1 MSPFT
6 LLFGARVV
14 PLVQVSPGQAAPLL
28 QYKSRHSG
36 VELMSTIKSFSW
48 LLVFGLST
56 NAFAETEYWIS
67 VGSFAKEKNAQAV
80 LAKIKSTESVE
91 LIDVR
96 NSETRIIR
104 VALGPYLSEGIARAR
119 LPAVKAQYDGAW
131 LWKRIANDAS
141 TFSSEE
147 VRALVS
153 FDTKPNGGTPLSF
166 GTVPRLQAFGN
177 DIPDTVDIP
186 KTAVEKGRELVEEA
200 PPGYQLHSL
209 RRTR

>member
-14 PLVQVSPGQAAPLL
+14 PLVQVLTRTGGTLFCKTKAVN
-28 QYKSRHSG
+28 SG
-36 VELMSTIKSFSW
+36 IELMRTMKSFSW
-48 LLVFGLST
+48 LLVFVLSA

-67 VGSFAKEKNAQAV
+67 VGSYANGKNAQAV
-80 LAKIKSTESVE
+80 LAKIKSTEPAE

-96 NSETRIIR
+96 NSETRIVR

-119 LPAVKAQYDGAW
+119 LPAIKEEYEGAW

-141 TFSSEE
+141 T
-147 VRALVS
+147 VS
-153 FDTKPNGGTPLSF
+153 IKEAGGLLPIDGTSLSF
-166 GTVPRLQAFGN
+166 GTVPRSQAIEN

-186 KTAVEKGRELVEEA
+186 RASIEKGREIVEEV
-200 PPGYQLHSL
+200 PPGYQLHCL